1 MGQRKFF
8 LLGGAPRGSRNSPNY
23 PKIAFMSRFTPIC
36 WDIFH
41 KLLLNS
47 ILKPIIA
54 PLKLFFKLLWAWK
67 WPKIGPKCP
76 FSLFLG
82 IIFGVF
88 AKTSLR
94 TVQTSTMDHSLKFQP
109 KKFFLPCGAP
119 SGSRNSSNYPKIA
132 FLLRFT
138 PICWDI
144 FHKLPR
150 NSILIAITVSLKLFF
165 EKNASGWVMGP
176 KMIQSWPKM
185 PFFLIPQ
192 NYFLCFC

>member
-1 MGQRKFF
+1 MAQNALFLYFSELF
-8 LLGGAPRGSRNSPNY
+8 LL
-23 PKIAFMSRFTPIC
+23 
-36 WDIFH
+36 
-41 KLLLNS
+41 LLLKHPSEQYRLPQWVIVWN
-47 ILKPIIA
+47 
-54 PLKLFFKLLWAWK
+54 
-67 WPKIGPKCP
+67 
-76 FSLFLG
+76 
-82 IIFGVF
+82 
-88 AKTSLR
+88 
-94 TVQTSTMDHSLKFQP
+94 FQP
-109 KKFFLPCGAP
+109 KKFFLWVGAP
-119 SGSRNSSNYPKIA
+119 RWSRNSPNYPKIA